1 MKIDKKLLYVS
12 IFSLSWALLIF
23 FNKNAINLGA
33 EALPY
38 TIQGTVINATILLVY
53 NLLTRRKELKNIKFK
68 HLKRLFLIGLFVGTA
83 YILGFYGL
91 KLSTSINYGFL
102 VKSTLLFTTLL
113 AFFFLKERFTQRK
126 IILLVVFVIGI
137 YLLTTGGKMIIPKV
151 GDLLTLITAL
161 CFSSALI
168 ITKPLTKE
176 IHSDIISL
184 GRIGFALLV
193 LLLLLPILNINP
205 LEIKASR
212 FVIMTGIFG
221 AILAIFLN
229 KTISV
234 SSASYLTMMSM
245 SVPVIVSLL
254 GLIFLKEPMNIFQII
269 GGTLII
275 VSGVSTQK
283 SEI

>member
-23 FNKNAINLGA
+23 FNKNAINSGV

-38 TIQGTVINATILLVY
+38 TIQGTFVNASILLIY
-53 NLLTRRKELKNIKFK
+53 NLFLRRREFKKIKFN
-68 HLKRLFLIGLFVGTA
+68 HLKRLVLIGIFVGTA

-102 VKSTLLFTTLL
+102 IKSTLLFTTIL
-113 AFFFLKERFTQRK
+113 AFIFLKEKFNSEK
-126 IILLVVFVIGI
+126 VILLFVFVIGV
-137 YLLTTGGKMIIPKV
+137 YFLTTGGKMIIPRI
-151 GDLLTLITAL
+151 GDILTLITAF
-161 CFSSALI
+161 CYSSALI

-176 IHSDIISL
+176 IHSDIVSL

-193 LLLLLPILNINP
+193 LFLLIPILKVNP
-205 LEIKASR
+205 LEIKAGIY
-212 FVIMTGIFG
+212 VLITGVFG
-221 AILAIFLN
+221 AILAIFIN
-229 KTISV
+229 KTITV

-245 SVPVIVSLL
+245 SVPVIVALL
-254 GLIFLKEPMNIFQII
+254 SLIFLKEPMNIFQII

-275 VSGVSTQK
+275 VSGVLTQK
-283 SEI
+283 SKI